1 MSKKTKTSRNQ
12 KFYRMKGCSKTRK
25 NYLGGSTL
33 AYTGNKINS
42 QPNPF
47 LAYTG
52 VGGSSCG
59 LSNTSNIPINTNA
72 VNPAYPNTGPI
83 PRGDIF
89 LNPINPQRGGCGCGS
104 SILTGGS
111 RKKMKKGG
119 CGQLCAMGFM
129 VGGIRH
135 RLGCKCGKCK
145 KINKKTMRGGNVGI
159 PYPNGLV
166 GQPIQTGKVGGL
178 PGENGIPG
186 DRNYIPYNGYNT
198 DIQTQIK
205 NLGANPPFL
214 KGGKRKQKG
223 GTLSNFMTQD
233 LINLGRQFQYGLGSA
248 YNALAGYQSPVSPLP
263 WKDQLINKPT
273 LKSSAI

>member
-1 MSKKTKTSRNQ
+1 
-12 KFYRMKGCSKTRK
+12 
-25 NYLGGSTL
+25 
-33 AYTGNKINS
+33 
-42 QPNPF
+42 
-47 LAYTG
+47 
-52 VGGSSCG
+52 
-59 LSNTSNIPINTNA
+59 
-72 VNPAYPNTGPI
+72 
-83 PRGDIF
+83 
-89 LNPINPQRGGCGCGS
+89 
-104 SILTGGS
+104 
-111 RKKMKKGG
+111 
-119 CGQLCAMGFM
+119 
-129 VGGIRH
+129 
-135 RLGCKCGKCK
+135 
-145 KINKKTMRGGNVGI
+145 MRGGNVGI

>member
-1 MSKKTKTSRNQ
+1 MSKKTSRKQ
-12 KFYRMKGCSKTRK
+12 KIYRMKGCSKTRK
-25 NYLGGSTL
+25 NHLGGSTL
-33 AYTGNKINS
+33 AYTGDKTNF

-52 VGGSSCG
+52 KGGSTCG
-59 LSNTSNIPINTNA
+59 LSNVSNIPINTNA
-72 VNPAYPNTGPI
+72 NNRAYPNTGPL

-89 LNPINPQRGGCGCGS
+89 LNPIGPQRGGCDCGS
-104 SILTGGS
+104 PILTGGS
-111 RKKMKKGG
+111 KKKMKKGG

-129 VGGIRH
+129 VGGTRH
-135 RLGCKCGKCK
+135 RLLSKCIECK
-145 KINKKTMRGGNVGI
+145 KRNKKVMYGGNVGI

-166 GQPIQTGKVGGL
+166 GNPIEIGKVNGL

-186 DRNYIPYNGYNT
+186 DRNYNPYNTYPT
-198 DIQTQIK
+198 DISRQMVD
-205 NLGANPPFL
+205 LGANQPFL

-263 WKDQLINKPT
+263 WKDQLNNSPA
-273 LKSSAI
+273 LN